1 MSNTTNKTT
10 TKSAPKTSAKGA
22 TKTAATAK
30 AEPVVTEAPAIE
42 EVVATEPEVK
52 QTYKVRKTLDP
63 RTVVSVRNGFTG
75 TLIYKSPKTG
85 EKFIWDDFGDELD
98 MELSDLKAAK
108 GSQKKFFTYNWFMI
122 DDPEILDY
130 LGVSQYYRNA
140 IDLDTFDDL
149 FSLPEAQMRKKLAAL
164 SDGQKKTARFRAKR
178 LIEDGVIDSLKT
190 ITALEETLGVELVER

>member
-1 MSNTTNKTT
+1 MANTSNKTT
-10 TKSAPKTSAKGA
+10 TKTTPK
-22 TKTAATAK
+22 KTVKT
-30 AEPVVTEAPAIE
+30 EPTEAAKKAAE
-42 EVVATEPEVK
+42 ATETVEQDVK

-63 RTVVSVRNGFTG
+63 HTVVPVRNGFTG

-122 DDPEILDY
+122 DDPEILEY
-130 LGVSQYYRNA
+130 LGVSQYYKNA

-149 FSLPEAQMRKKLAAL
+149 FTLSEAQMRKKIAAL
-164 SDGQKKTARFRAKR
+164 SEGQKKTARFRAKR